1 MSLERLVGMLSKK
14 FPRNLFGAVP
24 ENTVSVLLCMIY
36 EWVSFTYKI
45 IVFFRDEFAQWEM

>member
-1 MSLERLVGMLSKK
+1 MLSKK